1 MQTGPKPVYAVFENF
16 QEQSRSSE
24 ARLHKGFIRRDLFVW
39 LLHALGCHCLDIFY
53 ACRRCCRR
61 MSLSRMPFG
70 LHNKPARCPS
80 NRHNLYP
87 QNILTFKPRAASRL
101 NLGKILPNRFLRSDS
116 ILILWSDSLKWT
128 KKPGA
133 EKSSFLFTSHTESV
147 FS

>member
-1 MQTGPKPVYAVFENF
+1 MQYSKIFKSNP
-16 QEQSRSSE
+16 
-24 ARLHKGFIRRDLFVW
+24 ARPRPDYTKALLGETCLFGYSMLSDVS
-39 LLHALGCHCLDIFY
+39 LDIFY

-133 EKSSFLFTSHTESV
+133 GKNSFLFTSHTESV